1 MPSPDATI
9 MAERPPG
16 RPPLVEQYR
25 RMLLIRAFEERA
37 AELFEQGVIFGTA
50 HSCVG
55 QEAIAVGAA
64 GAMRETDYLVGH
76 HRSHGHLIAAGA
88 DLHRMMAEMFGKRT
102 GYCKGLGGS
111 MHIADLSLDILGCNG
126 IVGAGLPHA
135 CGAALTATLR
145 GTGQATVAFFGDGA
159 SGQGAAHEAMNL
171 AATWKL
177 PVVFICENNQF
188 ALSADWRTL
197 RAVEDLADR
206 AAGYGMPGEV
216 VDGNDLLAVED
227 AVARALELARA
238 GGGPSFLEMKTFR
251 RKQHSMRANLPDV
264 RDPAVIEEWEP
275 KDPLPRFE
283 SVLRDAGELDDAAVA
298 AIRDEVEAAVEAAV
312 TAALADED
320 ASPDDLLPAVF
331 GAHRSYPTP
340 PEPGD
345 RPLGFVAAIREA
357 LDLELAADPDV
368 IVMGED
374 VGRVGG
380 LFRAT
385 EGLYETYGAERIRD
399 TPLTESGFVGCG
411 VGAALTGLRPV
422 VELQFSDFAGVAFD
436 QIMNQAAKLRFMMG
450 GTPNMPLVL
459 RMASG
464 GGLRLGAQHS
474 QSLEALFAHIPGLV
488 VVMPSNP
495 FDAKGLLTAAIQDD
509 NPVIFLEQKLLFFGD
524 PVPVPE
530 ERYAI
535 ELGRASVVRAGDGR
549 HGGGARRDGHPRAPG
564 RAGARGRGRQRR
576 GRRSPDAR
584 AARHRHDR
592 GVGREDAP
600 RRRRAR
606 GGAVLRLRLA
616 RSPRTSASTASG
628 SSTPR
633 SCASARRPIRC
644 RTRRTSS
651 SRPCRA
657 RRRSRPRF
665 ARCCRRRLFSAAPA
679 ARSRRRR
686 APSRRASPGSRAR
699 AGRRPRRRSP

>member
-1 MPSPDATI
+1 MDSPKEVTAAREIAAT
-9 MAERPPG
+9 AERPPG
-16 RPPLVEQYR
+16 RPPLLEQYR
-25 RMLLIRAFEERA
+25 RMLLIRTFEERA
-37 AELFEQGVIFGTA
+37 AELFQQGVIFGTA

-64 GAMRETDYLVGH
+64 GVMRETDYLVGH

-88 DLHRMMAEMFGKRT
+88 DPRRMMAEMFGKRT

-145 GTGQATVAFFGDGA
+145 GTGQAAVAFFGDGA
-159 SGQGAAHEAMNL
+159 AGQGAAHEAMNL

-206 AAGYGMPGEV
+206 AAGYGMPGEI

-227 AVARALELARA
+227 AVGRALAVARA
-238 GGGPSFLEMKTFR
+238 GDGPSFLEMKTFR
-251 RKQHSMRANLPDV
+251 RMQHSMRANLPDV
-264 RDPAVIEEWEP
+264 RDPAVVEEWEA
-275 KDPLPRFE
+275 KDPLPRFDAL
-283 SVLRDAGELDDAAVA
+283 LREAGELDDERVAGILRDVA
-298 AIRDEVEAAVEAAV
+298 AEVEAAVE
-312 TAALADED
+312 TALADED
-320 ASPDDLLPAVF
+320 ASVDDLLPA
-331 GAHRSYPTP
+331 ALAPHRSYPAS
-340 PEPGD
+340 PEP
-345 RPLGFVAAIREA
+345 RERTLGFVAAIREA

-368 IVMGED
+368 IVIGED

-385 EGLYETYGAERIRD
+385 EGLYERYGADRIRD

-411 VGAALTGLRPV
+411 IGAALTGLRPV

-436 QIMNQAAKLRFMMG
+436 QILNQAAKLRFMMG
-450 GTPNMPLVL
+450 GTPSVPLVL
-459 RMASG
+459 RMVSG
-464 GGLRLGAQHS
+464 GGVRLGAQHS

-495 FDAKGLLTAAIQDD
+495 FDAKGLLAAAIQDD
-509 NPVIFLEQKLLFFGD
+509 NPVIFLEQKLLFFGE

-535 ELGRASVVRAGDGR
+535 ELGRASVVRPGTDVTIVALGAMIPHALRVARELEAEGVSIEVVDPR
-549 HGGGARRDGHPRAPG
+549 TLVPLDTDTIAASVAKTHRLVVAHEAVLFGGLGGEI
-564 RAGARGRGRQRR
+564 
-576 GRRSPDAR
+576 
-584 AARHRHDR
+584 AAH
-592 GVGREDAP
+592 VGEHCFWELDAP
-600 RRRRAR
+600 VVRI
-606 GGAVLRLRLA
+606 GAPPHPIPYQKDLELA
-616 RSPRTSASTASG
+616 TLPGPAEIAAAVRS
-628 SSTPR
+628 
-633 SCASARRPIRC
+633 
-644 RTRRTSS
+644 
-651 SRPCRA
+651 
-657 RRRSRPRF
+657 
-665 ARCCRRRLFSAAPA
+665 LL
-679 ARSRRRR
+679 
-686 APSRRASPGSRAR
+686 SP
-699 AGRRPRRRSP
+699 

>member
-1 MPSPDATI
+1 MSLPDTPATAARPS
-9 MAERPPG
+9 G

-25 RMLLIRAFEERA
+25 RMLLIRVFEERA
-37 AELFEQGVIFGTA
+37 AELFQQGVIFGTA

-64 GAMRETDYLVGH
+64 GAMRDTDYLVGH

-88 DLHRMMAEMFGKRT
+88 NLHRMMAEMFGKRT

-145 GTGQATVAFFGDGA
+145 GSGQATVAYFGDGA
-159 SGQGAAHEAMNL
+159 AGQGAAHEAMNL
-171 AATWKL
+171 AATWRL

-188 ALSADWRTL
+188 ALSADWRTQ

-206 AAGYGMPGEV
+206 AAGYGMPGEI

-227 AVARALELARA
+227 AVGRALDLARS
-238 GGGPSFLEMKTFR
+238 GGGPTFLEMKTFR
-251 RKQHSMRANLPDV
+251 RMQHSMRANLPDV
-264 RDPAVIEEWEP
+264 RDPAVIDEWEP

-283 SVLRDAGELDDAAVA
+283 ALVRAAGELDDERAATIARDVA
-298 AIRDEVEAAVEAAV
+298 AEVEAAIE
-312 TAALADED
+312 TALADED
-320 ASPDDLLPAVF
+320 ASPDDLLPSVF
-331 GAHRSYPTP
+331 GPHRRYPEP

-345 RPLGFVAAIREA
+345 RILGFVAALREA

-374 VGRVGG
+374 IGRVGG

-385 EGLYETYGAERIRD
+385 EGLYERYGAARIRD

-411 VGAALTGLRPV
+411 IGAALTGLRPV

-450 GTPNMPLVL
+450 GSPKVPLVI

-464 GGLRLGAQHS
+464 GGVRLGAQHS

-495 FDAKGLLTAAIQDD
+495 FDAKGLLAAAIQDD

-530 ERYAI
+530 ERFAI
-535 ELGRASVVRAGDGR
+535 TLGRARVVRPGTDVTIVAL
-549 HGGGARRDGHPRAPG
+549 GAVVPHAL
-564 RAGARGRGRQRR
+564 
-576 GRRSPDAR
+576 R
-584 AARHRHDR
+584 AAHELEADGISVEVVDPRTLVPLDTDTIAASVARTHRVVVAHEAVQFAGFGAEIAAHIGEHSFWDL
-592 GVGREDAP
+592 DAP
-600 RRRRAR
+600 VVRV
-606 GGAVLRLRLA
+606 GAPSHPMPYQKDLEVGALPGPADLIHA
-616 RSPRTSASTASG
+616 V
-628 SSTPR
+628 
-633 SCASARRPIRC
+633 
-644 RTRRTSS
+644 
-651 SRPCRA
+651 
-657 RRRSRPRF
+657 
-665 ARCCRRRLFSAAPA
+665 RRLL
-679 ARSRRRR
+679 
-686 APSRRASPGSRAR
+686 
-699 AGRRPRRRSP
+699 AG

>member
-1 MPSPDATI
+1 MIGRIVGVPEATGFDVAFLRIPGSETQVELLEYRGIEQESGATSPARHGTGHFCVFVRNIDALYADLAAAGVRFRSDGPVEMTTGPERGRQEPLLARPRRVRARI
-9 MAERPPG
+9 PPAAAPCRLLTRRVVAERPPG

-135 CGAALTATLR
+135 CGAALTATVR

-216 VDGNDLLAVED
+216 VDGNDLIAVED

-283 SVLRDAGELDDAAVA
+283 NVLREAGELDDA
-298 AIRDEVEAAVEAAV
+298 
-312 TAALADED
+312 LARLDPRRGRG
-320 ASPDDLLPAVF
+320 S
-331 GAHRSYPTP
+331 GRGS
-340 PEPGD
+340 GD
-345 RPLGFVAAIREA
+345 
-357 LDLELAADPDV
+357 
-368 IVMGED
+368 
-374 VGRVGG
+374 
-380 LFRAT
+380 
-385 EGLYETYGAERIRD
+385 
-399 TPLTESGFVGCG
+399 C
-411 VGAALTGLRPV
+411 
-422 VELQFSDFAGVAFD
+422 
-436 QIMNQAAKLRFMMG
+436 
-450 GTPNMPLVL
+450 
-459 RMASG
+459 
-464 GGLRLGAQHS
+464 
-474 QSLEALFAHIPGLV
+474 
-488 VVMPSNP
+488 
-495 FDAKGLLTAAIQDD
+495 
-509 NPVIFLEQKLLFFGD
+509 
-524 PVPVPE
+524 
-530 ERYAI
+530 
-535 ELGRASVVRAGDGR
+535 
-549 HGGGARRDGHPRAPG
+549 GARRRGREPRRPAACRLRCPSQLSLT
-564 RAGARGRGRQRR
+564 AGAG
-576 GRRSPDAR
+576 
-584 AARHRHDR
+584 
-592 GVGREDAP
+592 
-600 RRRRAR
+600 
-606 GGAVLRLRLA
+606 
-616 RSPRTSASTASG
+616 
-628 SSTPR
+628 
-633 SCASARRPIRC
+633 
-644 RTRRTSS
+644 
-651 SRPCRA
+651 
-657 RRRSRPRF
+657 
-665 ARCCRRRLFSAAPA
+665 
-679 ARSRRRR
+679 
-686 APSRRASPGSRAR
+686 
-699 AGRRPRRRSP
+699 